1 MCIFQRRQFS
11 AVFFVSVPRRSRTFS
26 PATHTMKPKEHNA
39 NGGEN
44 MEGLLWLL
52 ILCTLTAGALAILGI
67 CRRMQE
73 HTLPE
78 RIVTWVA
85 LSEQAQLQAQ
95 LEALAAQ
102 VLWADCALLKTVWLV
117 DTGKASAAGF
127 AGILPDTPRISLLPH
142 GGASANLGGN
152 CSGAKIR
159 IAFRRKNVYNRERL
173 RKKRGNAVG

>member
-11 AVFFVSVPRRSRTFS
+11 AVFFVSVPCRSRTFS

-67 CRRMQE
+67 CRRIQE

-117 DTGKASAAGF
+117 DATPEKRL
-127 AGILPDTPRISLLPH
+127 LPDLQAFCRTHRGFRCCHMEELPQI
-142 GGASANLGGN
+142 LEE
-152 CSGAKIR
+152 
-159 IAFRRKNVYNRERL
+159 IAPAQK
-173 RKKRGNAVG
+173 

>member
-117 DTGKASAAGF
+117 DATPESVCCRICRHF
-127 AGILPDTPRISLLPH
+127 AGHTGDFAAATWRSFRKSWRKLL
-142 GGASANLGGN
+142 
-152 CSGAKIR
+152 
-159 IAFRRKNVYNRERL
+159 RRKNKDCISS
-173 RKKRGNAVG
+173 KKRV

>member
-1 MCIFQRRQFS
+1 
-11 AVFFVSVPRRSRTFS
+11 
-26 PATHTMKPKEHNA
+26 
-39 NGGEN
+39 

-52 ILCTLTAGALAILGI
+52 ILCTLTVGALAILGI

-73 HTLPE
+73 HALPE
-78 RIVTWVA
+78 RMVTWVA

-102 VLWADCALLKTVWLV
+102 MLWADCALLKAVWLV
-117 DTGKASAAGF
+117 DATPEKRL
-127 AGILPDTPRISLLPH
+127 LPDR
-142 GGASANLGGN
+142 GASANLGGN